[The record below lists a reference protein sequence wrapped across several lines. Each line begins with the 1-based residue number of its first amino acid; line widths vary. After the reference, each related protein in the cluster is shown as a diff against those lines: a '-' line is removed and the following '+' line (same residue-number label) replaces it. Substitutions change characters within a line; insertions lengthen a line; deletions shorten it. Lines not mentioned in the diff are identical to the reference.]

1 MNYTFLNMKHADI
14 LTYRHILVQRHPT
27 RYHKISYAYSM
38 LGAMSLLHV
47 QCSVYL
53 VFLLDFLFSVSNLC
67 NNVIVLSLNDSYTG
81 NMYYRKYVLL
91 DILVLW
97 CTSRERDV
105 SITRHYKPL
114 NMI

>member
-53 VFLLDFLFSVSNLC
+53 VFLLDFLFSVSKS
-67 NNVIVLSLNDSYTG
+67 V
-81 NMYYRKYVLL
+81 
-91 DILVLW
+91 
-97 CTSRERDV
+97 
-105 SITRHYKPL
+105 
-114 NMI
+114 

>member
-1 MNYTFLNMKHADI
+1 
-14 LTYRHILVQRHPT
+14 
-27 RYHKISYAYSM
+27 M

-81 NMYYRKYVLL
+81 NMYYLIYLFSGVP
-91 DILVLW
+91 VE
-97 CTSRERDV
+97 REMCQ
-105 SITRHYKPL
+105 SPGTINHL
-114 NMI
+114 I